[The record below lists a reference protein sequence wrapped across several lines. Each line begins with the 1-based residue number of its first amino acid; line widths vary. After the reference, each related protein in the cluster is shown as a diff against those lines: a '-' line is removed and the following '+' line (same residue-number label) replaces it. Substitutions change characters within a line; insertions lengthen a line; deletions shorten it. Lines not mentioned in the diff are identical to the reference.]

1 MLIFI
6 ALGVVSSIFQLTIF
20 REFTYSLAKNEL
32 SLILGVGVWL
42 ISCSLGSFLLKKKK
56 TLSAGFISPLFAL
69 VYSLAICAIHLSK
82 SLVGLSYYEAASL
95 GFIFIAA
102 IVLIGPVGFLIGYSF
117 RAFSQHYL
125 NNHSPKVRTF
135 GKFFAYE
142 AIGFFIGGVAFTFLF
157 SSYPN
162 PFIFTILAFLLLTAL
177 NIKVKEKIISSL
189 VIILVTIVFFFGF
202 KPILKLELKGADI
215 LELRGSSYGP
225 IILAKK
231 FGVES
236 LYVNGS
242 LIATSEDKAG
252 NEQFIHSVL
261 AANPKG
267 KDILFIGSYFSGQ
280 IHEILKYPIRS
291 LDCLDMNPTLS
302 SLSIAKLEASQR
314 ERVNFIV
321 TDPRFYLNKT
331 EKKYDCIIMN
341 IPPPSSIAF
350 NRYFSYQFFQLIKG
364 RLNDKGIFSFRIP
377 SKADILSPQFLRFN
391 SCIINTLDS
400 VFKSRLLIPADSMI
414 IIASLNKNISPDDL
428 IRNFENLKLP
438 TDYFTIYHL
447 RDSLDSGRIS
457 YLEEALDRGVD
468 VNGDFNPL
476 GFLYYSLIEQA
487 KFYPRILINISMARG
502 LVVIIFIIAVF
513 LISGLGF
520 SSRKPLL
527 LLNASVVGF
536 SSIGLSAIIFVL
548 FQLYSGA
555 LFWKM
560 GILLG
565 IFMAGLSS
573 GTFLVNS
580 LIDKIFKIR
589 RPLPFLYLFWFLFL
603 VGFWAGI
610 KSLDGHCRAD
620 LVFYIGSFV
629 SGMLTGSLYPMLSK
643 LIFTPLE
650 ISRPAKAGLSL
661 TGFTNKTN
669 PKDLAPAIYMADLAG
684 AAIGT
689 FAFSILF
696 IPFLGVGLSL
706 LMIMF
711 LVFTWGLK
719 ECFS

>member
-42 ISCSLGSFLLKKKK
+42 ISCSLGSLIGRKKNY
-56 TLSAGFISPLFAL
+56 LQPAIIPPLFAL
-69 VYSLAICAIHLSK
+69 VFSLVICAIHLCK

-102 IVLIGPVGFLIGYSF
+102 IFLISPVGFLIGYSF
-117 RAFSQHYL
+117 RSFSRRYL
-125 NNHSPKVRTF
+125 DKHSPSVRTF

-142 AIGFFIGGVAFTFLF
+142 AIGFFIGGVSFTFFL
-157 SSYPN
+157 SSYIN
-162 PFIFTILAFLLLTAL
+162 PFGFSFLSLLFLLILDTKPKAKILSSIIILLTA
-177 NIKVKEKIISSL
+177 
-189 VIILVTIVFFFGF
+189 VFFFSF

-215 LELRGSSYGP
+215 LKLKGSSYGP

-236 LYVNGS
+236 LYVNGF

-261 AANPKG
+261 AANPKV
-267 KDILFIGSYFSGQ
+267 KDILFIGPYFSGQ
-280 IHEILKYPIRS
+280 IQEILKYPIRS
-291 LDCLDMNPTLS
+291 LDCLDINPTLS
-302 SLSIAKLEASQR
+302 SLSIAKLEADQK

-321 TDPRFYLNKT
+321 TDPRLYLNKAK
-331 EKKYDCIIMN
+331 KKYDCIIMN
-341 IPPPSSIAF
+341 ISAPSNIAF
-350 NRYFSYQFFQLIKG
+350 NRYFSYQFFQLIKE
-364 RLNDKGIFSFRIP
+364 RLNDKGIFSFRTP
-377 SKADILSPQFLRFN
+377 SKADILSPRFVRFN
-391 SCIINTLDS
+391 SCIINTLDR
-400 VFKSRLLIPADSMI
+400 VFKNRLLIPSDSMI
-414 IIASLNKNISPDDL
+414 VIASLGKRISPDDL
-428 IRNFENLKLP
+428 IRNFQKRNLA

-447 RDSLDSGRIS
+447 RDSLDSGRIG
-457 YLEEALDRGVD
+457 YIERMLDRGVD
-468 VNGDFNPL
+468 INSDFNPL

-487 KFYPRILINISMARG
+487 KFYPRISINISLVRG
-502 LVVIIFIIAVF
+502 LVVIIFIIVVLLA
-513 LISGLGF
+513 SGLGF
-520 SSRKPLL
+520 SSRKPWL

-536 SSIGLSAIIFVL
+536 SSIGLSAIIFIL

-555 LFWKM
+555 LFQKL
-560 GILLG
+560 GILVG
-565 IFMAGLSS
+565 TFMVGLSA

-589 RPLPFLYLFWFLFL
+589 RPLPFLYLGWFIFL

-610 KSLDGHCRAD
+610 KSLNGRCQTD
-620 LVFYIGSFV
+620 LVFYSGSFL

-643 LIFTPLE
+643 LIFT
-650 ISRPAKAGLSL
+650 
-661 TGFTNKTN
+661 NKTS
-669 PKDLAPAIYMADLAG
+669 PKDLAPAIYRADLFG

-711 LVFTWGLK
+711 VVFTWGLK
-719 ECFS
+719 ECFN

>member
-6 ALGVVSSIFQLTIF
+6 ALGVVASIFQLTIF

-42 ISCSLGSFLLKKKK
+42 ISCSLGSLLLKKKK
-56 TLSAGFISPLFAL
+56 TLSSGFISSLFAI
-69 VYSLAICAIHLSK
+69 VYSLVICAIHLSK

-95 GFIFIAA
+95 GFVFIAA
-102 IVLIGPVGFLIGYSF
+102 IFLISPVGFLIGYSF
-117 RAFSQHYL
+117 RAFSRRYL
-125 NNHSPKVRTF
+125 DRHRPKVKTF

-157 SSYPN
+157 SSYSN
-162 PFIFTILAFLLLTAL
+162 PFVFTILAFLLLIAL
-177 NIKVKEKIISSL
+177 DVELKEKIIYSS
-189 VIILVTIVFFFGF
+189 VIILLTIVFFFSF

-215 LELRGSSYGP
+215 LKLRGSSYGP
-225 IILAKK
+225 IILVKK

-261 AANPKG
+261 AANPKA
-267 KDILFIGSYFSGQ
+267 KDILFIGPYFSGQ
-280 IHEILKYPIRS
+280 IQEILKYPIRS
-291 LDCLDMNPTLS
+291 LDCLDLNPVLS
-302 SLSIAKLEASQR
+302 SLSIAKLEAIQR
-314 ERVNFIV
+314 EGANFII
-321 TDPRFYLNKT
+321 TDPRLYLSKT
-331 EKKYDCIIMN
+331 KEKYDCIIMN
-341 IPPPSSIAF
+341 IPAPSSIAF
-350 NRYFSYQFFQLIKG
+350 NRYFSYQFFQLIKE
-364 RLNDKGIFSFRIP
+364 RLNDKGIFSFRTP
-377 SKADILSPQFLRFN
+377 SKADILSPQFVRFN
-391 SCIINTLDS
+391 SCIINTLES
-400 VFKSRLLIPADSMI
+400 VFKGRLLIPLDSMI

-428 IRNFENLKLP
+428 IRNFESLKLP

-447 RDSLDSGRIS
+447 RDSLDSGRIG
-457 YLEEALDRGVD
+457 YLEEALDRRVD
-468 VNGDFNPL
+468 INSDFNPL

-487 KFYPRILINISMARG
+487 KFYPRISINISMVRS
-502 LVVIIFIIAVF
+502 LVLLA
-513 LISGLGF
+513 SGLGF

-527 LLNASVVGF
+527 LPNAAVVGF
-536 SSIGLSAIIFVL
+536 SSIGLSAVIFVL

-555 LFWKM
+555 LFQKL
-560 GILLG
+560 GILVG
-565 IFMAGLSS
+565 IFMAGLST

-589 RPLPFLYLFWFLFL
+589 RPLPFLYLLWFLFL
-603 VGFWAGI
+603 VGLWAGI
-610 KSLDGHCRAD
+610 KSLDGHCQAD
-620 LVFYIGSFV
+620 FIFYLGSFS
-629 SGMLTGSLYPMLSK
+629 SGILTGSLYPMLSK
-643 LIFTPLE
+643 LIFTRL
-650 ISRPAKAGLSL
+650 GNSL
-661 TGFTNKTN
+661 TGFANKIN
-669 PKDLAPAIYMADLAG
+669 PKDLAPSIYMADLAG

-689 FAFSILF
+689 FTFSILF

-719 ECFS
+719 ECFN

>member
-6 ALGVVSSIFQLTIF
+6 ALGVVASIFQLTIF

-42 ISCSLGSFLLKKKK
+42 ISCSLGSLLLKKKRVP
-56 TLSAGFISPLFAL
+56 SPAIISSLFAL
-69 VYSLAICAIHLSK
+69 VYSLVICAIHLSK
-82 SLVGLSYYEAASL
+82 SLVGLNYYETASL
-95 GFIFIAA
+95 GFTLIAA
-102 IVLIGPVGFLIGYSF
+102 ILLISPVGLLIGYSF
-117 RAFSQHYL
+117 RTFSHYYL
-125 NNHSPKVRTF
+125 DQYPPKVKTF

-157 SSYPN
+157 SSYSN
-162 PFIFTILAFLLLTAL
+162 PFVFSILALSLLAAL
-177 NIKVKEKIISSL
+177 GIKLKEKLISSL
-189 VIILVTIVFFFGF
+189 VIILVTIVFFFSF

-215 LELRGSSYGP
+215 LKLSGSNYGP
-225 IILAKK
+225 VILAKK

-236 LYVNGS
+236 LYLNGS

-261 AANPKG
+261 AANPG
-267 KDILFIGSYFSGQ
+267 AKDILFIGPYFSGQ
-280 IHEILKYPIRS
+280 IQEILKYPMQS
-291 LDCLDMNPTLS
+291 LDCLSLNPILS
-302 SLSIAKLEASQR
+302 SLSLAKLKAEEV
-314 ERVNFIV
+314 ERTNFIV
-321 TDPRFYLNKT
+321 ADPRFYLSKT
-331 EKKYDCIIMN
+331 KKKYDCIIMN
-341 IPPPSSIAF
+341 ISAPSSIAF
-350 NRYFSYQFFQLIKG
+350 NRYFSYQFFQLIKE
-364 RLNDKGIFSFRIP
+364 RLNAKGVFSFRTP

-400 VFKSRLLIPADSMI
+400 VFESRLLIPSDSMI
-414 IIASLNKNISPDDL
+414 VIASLGKKISPDDL
-428 IRNFENLKLP
+428 IRNFENLKLS

-447 RDSLDSGRIS
+447 RDSLDSGRIG
-457 YLEEALDRGVD
+457 YLERMLDRGVD
-468 VNGDFNPL
+468 INSDFNPL

-487 KFYPRILINISMARG
+487 KFYPRISINISMVRG
-502 LVVIIFIIAVF
+502 LAVIIFIIAVLF
-513 LISGLGF
+513 ISGLGF

-527 LLNASVVGF
+527 LPNASVVGF

-560 GILLG
+560 GILVG

-580 LIDKIFKIR
+580 LIDKIFKIK
-589 RPLPFLYLFWFLFL
+589 RPLPFLYFLWFLFL

-610 KSLDGHCRAD
+610 KSLDGHYQAD
-620 LVFYIGSFV
+620 LIFYLGSFL
-629 SGMLTGSLYPMLSK
+629 SGMLTGFLYPILSK
-643 LIFTPLE
+643 LIF
-650 ISRPAKAGLSL
+650 A
-661 TGFTNKTN
+661 NKTN
-669 PKDLAPAIYMADLAG
+669 SKDLAPAIYRADLAG

-689 FAFSILF
+689 FAFSIFF

-711 LVFTWGLK
+711 LVFTWGLA
-719 ECFS
+719 ECFN